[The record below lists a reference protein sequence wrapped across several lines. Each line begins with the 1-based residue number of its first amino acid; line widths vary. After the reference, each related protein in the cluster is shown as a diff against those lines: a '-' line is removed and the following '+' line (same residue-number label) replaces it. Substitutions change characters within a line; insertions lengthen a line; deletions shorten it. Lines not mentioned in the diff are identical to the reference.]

1 MSWIDD
7 LSYICDVMKD
17 MTEVLQVGSRCGDPG
32 QGFQASYVASSSRQ
46 GVDDGVH
53 GLTVR
58 VQSLSV
64 GDQVRILTN
73 FVQPATQHVTWSNQE
88 TNKAIAV

>member
-1 MSWIDD
+1 MGHSPGQVGVGQY
-7 LSYICDVMKD
+7 SAQ
-17 MTEVLQVGSRCGDPG
+17 VLQVGARCGDSG
-32 QGFQASYVASSSRQ
+32 QRFQASYVASSSRQ

-73 FVQPATQHVTWSNQE
+73 FVQPATLHVTWSNQE